1 MHTRPHI
8 LTHTQTHANAHT
20 HANTRS
26 RSHTHTLKHTCTRC
40 HTHTLSHVHAYAH
53 TLKTHTLTH
62 AHTHTHAHT
71 QNTHAHAVTR
81 TRCHTYAHTLTHIHA
96 QMGVVEA
103 IKASL
108 STLPQ
113 QSITLRYLLSGSGD
127 ITLSDVDLAAA
138 SGGLVLGFNLE
149 VNDEVETHAK
159 RQGVR
164 LMTYKVCVCV
174 VVYVARGVCV

>member
-1 MHTRPHI
+1 
-8 LTHTQTHANAHT
+8 
-20 HANTRS
+20 
-26 RSHTHTLKHTCTRC
+26 
-40 HTHTLSHVHAYAH
+40 
-53 TLKTHTLTH
+53 
-62 AHTHTHAHT
+62 
-71 QNTHAHAVTR
+71 
-81 TRCHTYAHTLTHIHA
+81 
-96 QMGVVEA
+96 MGVVEA

-174 VVYVARGVCV
+174 VVYVARGVYV